1 VSKDLFPKRTQR
13 GLLKACGQAW
23 CHLLAAAAN
32 RFWVA
37 AQVPSSVRGL
47 LISLKEAL
55 ICVGVLSGYSLG
67 YLTAEQAR
75 TRARPRL
82 QLGFA
87 GFRPEPRDASTSW
100 GWVRCRWK
108 THLGAA
114 AGAAQV
120 GGWRTIFGAALF
132 PAIALGAG
140 MVRFAGLLNCIHRYS
155 NF

>member
-1 VSKDLFPKRTQR
+1 MSLCSHAR
-13 GLLKACGQAW
+13 ACRR
-23 CHLLAAAAN
+23 LAARPLHARCCAWRHLRAAATD

-75 TRARPRL
+75 TRAAPRVL
-82 QLGFA
+82 LAQRSL
-87 GFRPEPRDASTSW
+87 PDSTDASTSCT
-100 GWVRCRWK
+100 WVRRHRK

-114 AGAAQV
+114 AGTLQV

-140 MVRFAGLLNCIHRYS
+140 MVRFAGL
-155 NF
+155 